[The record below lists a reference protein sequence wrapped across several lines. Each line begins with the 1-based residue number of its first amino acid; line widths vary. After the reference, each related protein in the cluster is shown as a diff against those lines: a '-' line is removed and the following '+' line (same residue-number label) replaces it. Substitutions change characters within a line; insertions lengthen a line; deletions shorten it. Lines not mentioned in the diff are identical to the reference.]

1 MLIYLVAR
9 ARANATENDG
19 NEDPHEDEAD
29 KGKVERLW
37 RTKGLRGIILQFHI
51 RVGACEIDAEGNNI
65 TLIIQAV
72 ATGKFPETLLKL
84 KKKCSTFGDNP
95 LVTKN
100 SNGTPDRNGEA
111 GQIENCAD
119 CPK

>member
-1 MLIYLVAR
+1 MLIYVVAR

-19 NEDPHEDEAD
+19 DEDPHEDEAD

-65 TLIIQAV
+65 MLIIQAV

-84 KKKCSTFGDNP
+84 NKKCSIFGDNP
-95 LVTKN
+95 ISYQKLQ
-100 SNGTPDRNGEA
+100 RN
-111 GQIENCAD
+111 
-119 CPK
+119 PKSQRGSRTD